1 MTAAWKLEPVAAA
14 EHFADGPLYTFD
26 NAPMG
31 EPLSDEEHTLLEE
44 AEAGIR
50 AGRTVSHDVVQ
61 AMLARCSQAMKR
73 FGAAGESADVT
84 VGDILR
90 WLDTGEP
97 SPAIAALIAAEG
109 GAAAE

>member
-1 MTAAWKLEPVAAA
+1 MTTVAGYATLSTYDRRMGKLSAAAA

-50 AGRTVSHDVVQ
+50 AGRTGPTTWYKPYRPPD
-61 AMLARCSQAMKR
+61 ARR
-73 FGAAGESADVT
+73 
-84 VGDILR
+84 R
-90 WLDTGEP
+90 
-97 SPAIAALIAAEG
+97 
-109 GAAAE
+109 